1 MKRVLIITYYW
12 PPNGGAGVYRW
23 LKLSKLL
30 PEHGWLPV
38 IYTPVNPE
46 VVADDPGLLKDV
58 SQDLEVVKRPITEPF
73 NLYKRFTG
81 RSTKEKVQVGFL
93 NEKKQGGWK
102 EDLALWVRSNFFI
115 PDARVWWVRPSVK
128 FLKEYLRKNPV
139 DAIIST
145 GPPHSMHLIGLG
157 LKRALGVK
165 WIADFRDPWTDIDF
179 YAQLKLTRWADA
191 KHKRLE
197 GEVLREADRV
207 LCVSWHWADD
217 LKKLG
222 AKQVEVITNGYDP
235 DDLPS
240 PSEPVDEAFS
250 LVHIGSLS
258 PSRNAPEL
266 WRALKQL
273 CDEDPVF
280 AAKFKLRFVG
290 PVDHTIAESVA
301 EAGLGAHLE
310 RTGRVSH
317 EEAMRHMQRARAL
330 LLLVNDTPNLMGIL
344 PGKLFEYVS
353 TGRPV
358 LAVGPVEGD
367 VSRVLDRA
375 PHAVINRPGLMEQ
388 RDRIKAMFTV
398 ARCEPDPRWSRKTTC
413 AHVAEVL
420 VSVARRGVPRSQ
432 GPVSAVP

>member
-30 PEHGWLPV
+30 PEHGWQPV
-38 IYTPVNPE
+38 IYTPQNPE

-58 SQDLEVVKRPITEPF
+58 RADIEVVKRPITEPF

-128 FLKEYLRKNPV
+128 FLKEYLRERPV
-139 DAIIST
+139 DAIITT
-145 GPPHSMHLIGLG
+145 GPPHSMHLIGLE

-179 YAQLKLTRWADA
+179 YAQLKLTSWADA

-197 GEVLREADRV
+197 GEVLREADQV
-207 LCVSWHWADD
+207 LTVSWHWADD
-217 LKKLG
+217 LRKLG
-222 AKQVEVITNGYDP
+222 AGNVEVVTNGYDP

-240 PSEPVDEAFS
+240 PPEPVDEAFS

-258 PSRNAPEL
+258 PTRNAPEL
-266 WRALKQL
+266 WAALKMI
-273 CDEDPVF
+273 CGEDPAF

-290 PVDHTIAESVA
+290 PVDHTIAESV
-301 EAGLGAHLE
+301 EHAGLGAHLE
-310 RTGRVSH
+310 RTGRVTH
-317 EEAMRHMQRARAL
+317 EEAMRHMQRARVL
-330 LLLVNDTPNLMGIL
+330 LLLVNDTPNLLGIL

-353 TGRPV
+353 TGRPI
-358 LAVGPVEGD
+358 LGIGPTEGD
-367 VSRVLDRA
+367 VSRVLDRG
-375 PHAVINRPGLMEQ
+375 PHAVINRPGLMEE
-388 RDRIKAMFTV
+388 RNRIKAMFT
-398 ARCEPDPRWSRKTTC
+398 AHASEPDPRWSRAAKC
-413 AHVAEVL
+413 EQVMDALNAL
-420 VSVARRGVPRSQ
+420 
-432 GPVSAVP
+432 

>member
-1 MKRVLIITYYW
+1 MRRVLIITYYW
-12 PPNGGAGVYRW
+12 PPNGGSGVYRW

-30 PEHGWLPV
+30 PEHGWQPV
-38 IYTPVNPE
+38 VYTPENPE

-58 SQDLEVVKRPITEPF
+58 RSDIEVVKHPITEPF

-81 RSTKEKVQVGFL
+81 RSAKEKVQVGFL

-102 EDLALWVRSNFFI
+102 EDFALWVRSNFFI

-128 FLKEYLRKNPV
+128 FLKDYLKKNPV

-145 GPPHSMHLIGLG
+145 GPPHSMHMIGLG

-197 GEVLREADRV
+197 KEVLREADQV
-207 LCVSWHWADD
+207 LSVSWHWAKD
-217 LKKLG
+217 LRKLG
-222 AKQVEVITNGYDP
+222 AHNMEVITNGYDP

-240 PSEPVDEAFS
+240 PPEPVDDAFS

-258 PSRNAPEL
+258 PTRNAPEL
-266 WRALKQL
+266 WKALGKL
-273 CDEDPVF
+273 CDEDPSF

-290 PVDHTIAESVA
+290 PVDHTIAESVM

-310 RTGRVSH
+310 RTGRVTH
-317 EEAMRHMQRARAL
+317 EEAMHHMQRARVL
-330 LLLVNDTPNLMGIL
+330 LLLVNDTPNLMDIL

-358 LAVGPVEGD
+358 LGVGPVEGD
-367 VSRVLDRA
+367 VSRVLDQA
-375 PHAVINRPGLMEQ
+375 PHAVIDRPGLMEQ
-388 RDRIKAMFTV
+388 RERIKAMFT
-398 ARCEPDPRWSRKTTC
+398 APRSEPDPRWSRAATC
-413 AHVAEVL
+413 RQVVKAL
-420 VSVARRGVPRSQ
+420 NTP
-432 GPVSAVP
+432 

>member
-30 PEHGWLPV
+30 PEHGWQPV
-38 IYTPVNPE
+38 IYTPENPE

-58 SQDLEVVKRPITEPF
+58 RADIEVVKRPITEPF

-128 FLKEYLRKNPV
+128 FLKEYLREHPV
-139 DAIIST
+139 DAIITT
-145 GPPHSMHLIGLG
+145 GPPHSMHLIGLE

-179 YAQLKLTRWADA
+179 YAQLKLTSWADA

-197 GEVLREADRV
+197 GEVLREADQV
-207 LCVSWHWADD
+207 LTVSWHWADD
-217 LKKLG
+217 LRKLG
-222 AKQVEVITNGYDP
+222 AGNVEVVTNGYDP

-240 PSEPVDEAFS
+240 PPEPVDEAFS

-258 PSRNAPEL
+258 PTRNAPEL
-266 WRALKQL
+266 WAALKKIR
-273 CDEDPVF
+273 DEDPAF

-290 PVDHTIAESVA
+290 PVDHTIAESV
-301 EAGLGAHLE
+301 EKAGLGAHLE
-310 RTGRVSH
+310 RTGRVTH
-317 EEAMRHMQRARAL
+317 EEAMREMQRARVL
-330 LLLVNDTPNLMGIL
+330 LLLVNDTPNLLGIL

-353 TGRPV
+353 TGRPI
-358 LAVGPVEGD
+358 LGVGPTEGD
-367 VSRVLDRA
+367 VSRVLDRG
-375 PHAVINRPGLMEQ
+375 PHAVINRPGLMEE
-388 RDRIKAMFTV
+388 RNRIKAMFT
-398 ARCEPDPRWSRKTTC
+398 AHASEPDPRWSRAAKC
-413 AHVAEVL
+413 EQVMDALNAL
-420 VSVARRGVPRSQ
+420 
-432 GPVSAVP
+432 

>member
-30 PEHGWLPV
+30 PEHGWQPV
-38 IYTPVNPE
+38 ICTPENPE
-46 VVADDPGLLKDV
+46 VVADDPGLEKDV
-58 SQDLEVVKRPITEPF
+58 RPDLEVIKRPISEPF

-115 PDARVWWVRPSVK
+115 PDARRWWVRPTAH
-128 FLKEYLRKNPV
+128 FLGTWLKQNPV
-139 DAIIST
+139 DAIVTT
-145 GPPHSMHLIGLG
+145 GPPHSMHLIGLR

-191 KHKRLE
+191 KHTRLE

-207 LCVSWHWADD
+207 VCVSWQWAGD
-217 LKKLG
+217 LERLG

-240 PSEPVDEAFS
+240 PPEPVDEDFS
-250 LVHIGSLS
+250 LVHIGSL
-258 PSRNAPEL
+258 PPTRNAPEL
-266 WRALKQL
+266 WAALKAL
-273 CDEDPVF
+273 CEEDPAF
-280 AAKFKLRFVG
+280 ATKFKLRFVG
-290 PVDHTIAESVA
+290 PVDHTIADSVGQ
-301 EAGLGAHLE
+301 AGLGAHLE
-310 RTGRVSH
+310 LTGRVSH
-317 EEAMRHMQRARAL
+317 AEAMRHMQRARVL
-330 LLLVNDTPNLMGIL
+330 LLMVNDTPNLMGIL

-353 TGRPV
+353 TGRPI
-358 LAVGPVEGD
+358 LGVGPPAGD
-367 VSRVLDRA
+367 VARVLDRA
-375 PHAVINRPGLMEQ
+375 PHAVMDRVDLLAQ
-388 RDRIKAMFTV
+388 RQRIRALFN
-398 ARCEPDPRWSRKTTC
+398 APAASPDPRWSRAATC
-413 AHVAEVL
+413 GQVATL
-420 VSVARRGVPRSQ
+420 LDGL
-432 GPVSAVP
+432 

>member
-30 PEHGWLPV
+30 PEHGWQPV
-38 IYTPVNPE
+38 IYTPENPE

-58 SQDLEVVKRPITEPF
+58 RADIEVVKRPITEPF

-128 FLKEYLRKNPV
+128 FLKEYLREHPV
-139 DAIIST
+139 DAIITT
-145 GPPHSMHLIGLG
+145 GPPHSMHLIGLE

-179 YAQLKLTRWADA
+179 YAQLKLTSWADA

-197 GEVLREADRV
+197 GEVLREADQV
-207 LCVSWHWADD
+207 LTVSWHWADD
-217 LKKLG
+217 LRKLG
-222 AKQVEVITNGYDP
+222 AGNVEVVTNGYDP

-240 PSEPVDEAFS
+240 PPEPVDEAFS

-258 PSRNAPEL
+258 PTRNAPEL
-266 WRALKQL
+266 WAALKMI
-273 CDEDPVF
+273 CGEDPAF

-290 PVDHTIAESVA
+290 PVDHTIAESV
-301 EAGLGAHLE
+301 EHAGLGAHLE
-310 RTGRVSH
+310 RTGRVTH
-317 EEAMRHMQRARAL
+317 EEAMRHMQRARVL
-330 LLLVNDTPNLMGIL
+330 LLLVNDTPNLLGIL

-353 TGRPV
+353 TGRPI
-358 LAVGPVEGD
+358 LGIGPTEGD
-367 VSRVLDRA
+367 VSRVLDRG
-375 PHAVINRPGLMEQ
+375 PHAVINRPGLMEE
-388 RDRIKAMFTV
+388 RNRIKAMFT
-398 ARCEPDPRWSRKTTC
+398 AHASEPDPRWSRAAKC
-413 AHVAEVL
+413 EQVMDALNAL
-420 VSVARRGVPRSQ
+420 
-432 GPVSAVP
+432 

>member
-30 PEHGWLPV
+30 PEHGWQPV
-38 IYTPVNPE
+38 IYTPENPE

-58 SQDLEVVKRPITEPF
+58 RADIEVVKRPITEPF

-128 FLKEYLRKNPV
+128 FLKEYLREHPV
-139 DAIIST
+139 DAIITT
-145 GPPHSMHLIGLG
+145 GPPHSMHLIGLE

-179 YAQLKLTRWADA
+179 YAQLKLTSWADA

-197 GEVLREADRV
+197 GEVLREADQV
-207 LCVSWHWADD
+207 LTVSWHWADD
-217 LKKLG
+217 LRKLG
-222 AKQVEVITNGYDP
+222 AGNVEVVTNGYDP

-240 PSEPVDEAFS
+240 PPEPVDEAFS

-258 PSRNAPEL
+258 PTRNAPEL
-266 WRALKQL
+266 WAALKMI
-273 CDEDPVF
+273 CGEDPAF

-290 PVDHTIAESVA
+290 PVDHTIAESV
-301 EAGLGAHLE
+301 ENAGLGAHLE
-310 RTGRVSH
+310 RTGRVTH
-317 EEAMRHMQRARAL
+317 VEAMRQMQRARVL
-330 LLLVNDTPNLMGIL
+330 LLLVNDTPNLLGIL

-353 TGRPV
+353 TGRPILV
-358 LAVGPVEGD
+358 IGPTEGD
-367 VSRVLDRA
+367 VSRVLDKE
-375 PHAVINRPGLMEQ
+375 PHAVINRPGLMEE
-388 RDRIKAMFTV
+388 RNRIKAMFT
-398 ARCEPDPRWSRKTTC
+398 AHASEPDPRWSRAAKC
-413 AHVAEVL
+413 EQVMDALNAL
-420 VSVARRGVPRSQ
+420 
-432 GPVSAVP
+432 

>member
-30 PEHGWLPV
+30 PEHGWQPV
-38 IYTPVNPE
+38 IYTPENPE

-58 SQDLEVVKRPITEPF
+58 RADIEVVKRPITEPF

-128 FLKEYLRKNPV
+128 FLKEYLREHPV
-139 DAIIST
+139 DAIITT
-145 GPPHSMHLIGLG
+145 GPPHSMHLIGLE

-179 YAQLKLTRWADA
+179 YAQLKLTSWADA

-197 GEVLREADRV
+197 GEVLREADQV
-207 LCVSWHWADD
+207 LTVSWHWADD
-217 LKKLG
+217 LRKLG
-222 AKQVEVITNGYDP
+222 AGNVEVVTNGYDP

-240 PSEPVDEAFS
+240 PPEPVDEAFS

-258 PSRNAPEL
+258 PTRNAPEL
-266 WRALKQL
+266 WAALKKIR
-273 CDEDPVF
+273 DEDPAF

-290 PVDHTIAESVA
+290 PVDHTIAESV
-301 EAGLGAHLE
+301 EKAGLGAHLE
-310 RTGRVSH
+310 RTGRVTH
-317 EEAMRHMQRARAL
+317 EEAMREMQRARVL
-330 LLLVNDTPNLMGIL
+330 LLLVNDTPNLLGIL

-353 TGRPV
+353 TGRPI
-358 LAVGPVEGD
+358 LGVGPTEGD
-367 VSRVLDRA
+367 VSRVLDRG
-375 PHAVINRPGLMEQ
+375 PHAVINRPGLMEE
-388 RDRIKAMFTV
+388 RNRIKAMFT
-398 ARCEPDPRWSRKTTC
+398 AHASEPDPRWSRATTC
-413 AHVAEVL
+413 GQVVKVL
-420 VSVARRGVPRSQ
+420 NEL
-432 GPVSAVP
+432 

>member
-30 PEHGWLPV
+30 PGHGWQPV
-38 IYTPVNPE
+38 IYTPENPE
-46 VVADDPGLLKDV
+46 LVSDDPGLLRDV
-58 SQDLEVVKRPITEPF
+58 RDGLEVVKRPITEPF

-102 EDLALWVRSNFFI
+102 EDFALWVRSNFFI

-128 FLKEYLRKNPV
+128 FLKEYLRNNPV
-139 DAIIST
+139 DAVITT

-197 GEVLREADRV
+197 GEVLRACDLV
-207 LCVSWHWADD
+207 TCVSWHWADD

-222 AKQVEVITNGYDP
+222 ARRVQVITNGYDP
-235 DDLPS
+235 GDLPS
-240 PSEPVDEAFS
+240 PAEPVDEAFS

-266 WRALKQL
+266 WAALKKI
-273 CDEDPVF
+273 CDGDPAF

-290 PVDHTIAESVA
+290 PVDHTIAESV
-301 EAGLGAHLE
+301 EQAGLGTHLE
-310 RTGRVSH
+310 RTGRVTH
-317 EEAMRHMQRARAL
+317 REAMQHMQRARVL

-344 PGKLFEYVS
+344 PGKLFEYVG
-353 TGRPV
+353 TGRPI
-358 LAVGPVEGD
+358 LAVGPETGD
-367 VSRVLDRA
+367 VARVLDQA
-375 PHAVINRPGLMEQ
+375 PHAVVNRPGLMDGK
-388 RDRIKAMFTV
+388 DRIKALFT
-398 ARCEPDPRWSRKTTC
+398 ATSTLPDRRWSRTHTC
-413 AHVAEVL
+413 VQVAEAL
-420 VSVARRGVPRSQ
+420 NTL
-432 GPVSAVP
+432 

>member
-30 PEHGWLPV
+30 PEHGWQPV
-38 IYTPVNPE
+38 IYTPENPE

-58 SQDLEVVKRPITEPF
+58 RADIEVVKRPITEPF

-128 FLKEYLRKNPV
+128 FLKEYLREHPV
-139 DAIIST
+139 DAIITT
-145 GPPHSMHLIGLG
+145 GPPHSMHLIGLE

-179 YAQLKLTRWADA
+179 YAQLKLTSWADA

-197 GEVLREADRV
+197 GEVLREADQV
-207 LCVSWHWADD
+207 LTVSWHWADD
-217 LKKLG
+217 LRKLG
-222 AKQVEVITNGYDP
+222 AGNVEVVTNGYDP

-240 PSEPVDEAFS
+240 PPEPVDEAFS

-258 PSRNAPEL
+258 PTRNAPEL
-266 WRALKQL
+266 WAALKMI
-273 CDEDPVF
+273 CGEDPAF

-290 PVDHTIAESVA
+290 PVDHTIAESV
-301 EAGLGAHLE
+301 ENAGLGAHLE
-310 RTGRVSH
+310 RTGRVTH
-317 EEAMRHMQRARAL
+317 VEAMRQMQRARVL
-330 LLLVNDTPNLMGIL
+330 LLLVNDTPNLLGIL

-353 TGRPV
+353 TGRPILGV
-358 LAVGPVEGD
+358 CPTEGD
-367 VSRVLDRA
+367 VSRVLDQA
-375 PHAVINRPGLMEQ
+375 PHAVINRSSLMEQ
-388 RDRIKAMFTV
+388 RDQIKAMFTASSTV
-398 ARCEPDPRWSRKTTC
+398 PDLRWSRAATC
-413 AHVAEVL
+413 EQVVEALNAL
-420 VSVARRGVPRSQ
+420 
-432 GPVSAVP
+432 

>member
-30 PEHGWLPV
+30 PEHGWQPV
-38 IYTPVNPE
+38 IYTPENPE
-46 VVADDPGLLKDV
+46 VVADDPGLLRDVHKDI
-58 SQDLEVVKRPITEPF
+58 EVIKRPITEPF

-102 EDLALWVRSNFFI
+102 EDFALWVRSNFFI
-115 PDARVWWVRPSVK
+115 PDARVWWVSPSVK
-128 FLKEYLRKNPV
+128 FLKRYLRENQV
-139 DAIIST
+139 DAIITT

-157 LKRALGVK
+157 LKRVLDVK

-179 YAQLKLTRWADA
+179 YAQLKLTRSADA

-197 GEVLREADRV
+197 GEVLREADKV
-207 LCVSWHWADD
+207 LTVSWHWAED
-217 LKKLG
+217 LRKLG
-222 AKQVEVITNGYDP
+222 APNVEVVTNGYDP

-240 PSEPVDEAFS
+240 PPEPVDDDFS

-258 PSRNAPEL
+258 PTRNAPEL
-266 WRALKQL
+266 WKSLKKI
-273 CDEDPVF
+273 CDEDPAF

-310 RTGRVSH
+310 RTGRVTH
-317 EEAMRHMQRARAL
+317 EEAMRKMQHARVL

-358 LAVGPVEGD
+358 LGVGPTEGD
-367 VSRVLDRA
+367 VSRVLDSA
-375 PHAVINRPGLMEQ
+375 PHAVVDRPSLVVQ
-388 RDRIKAMFTV
+388 RERIKAMFNAPTS
-398 ARCEPDPRWSRKTTC
+398 EPDPRWSRAATC
-413 AHVAEVL
+413 EQVVQALNVL
-420 VSVARRGVPRSQ
+420 
-432 GPVSAVP
+432 

>member
-30 PEHGWLPV
+30 PEHGWQPV
-38 IYTPVNPE
+38 IYTPENPE

-58 SQDLEVVKRPITEPF
+58 RADIEVVKRPITEPF

-102 EDLALWVRSNFFI
+102 EDFALWVRSNFFI

-128 FLKEYLRKNPV
+128 FLKEYLREHPV
-139 DAIIST
+139 DAIITT
-145 GPPHSMHLIGLG
+145 GPPHSMHLIGLE

-179 YAQLKLTRWADA
+179 YAQLKLTSWADA

-197 GEVLREADRV
+197 GEVLREADQV
-207 LCVSWHWADD
+207 LTVSWHWADD
-217 LKKLG
+217 LRKLG
-222 AKQVEVITNGYDP
+222 AGNVEVVTNGYDP

-240 PSEPVDEAFS
+240 PPEPVDEAFS

-258 PSRNAPEL
+258 PTRNAPEL
-266 WRALKQL
+266 WAALKMIR
-273 CDEDPVF
+273 DEDPAF

-290 PVDHTIAESVA
+290 PVDHTIAESV
-301 EAGLGAHLE
+301 EKAGLGAHLE
-310 RTGRVSH
+310 RTGRVRH
-317 EEAMRHMQRARAL
+317 EEAMREMQRARVL
-330 LLLVNDTPNLMGIL
+330 LLLVNDTPNLLGIL

-353 TGRPV
+353 TGRPI
-358 LAVGPVEGD
+358 LGVGPTEGD
-367 VSRVLDRA
+367 VSRVLDKE

-388 RDRIKAMFTV
+388 RNRIKAMFT
-398 ARCEPDPRWSRKTTC
+398 AHASEPDPRWSRATTC
-413 AHVAEVL
+413 GQVVKVL
-420 VSVARRGVPRSQ
+420 NEL
-432 GPVSAVP
+432 

>member
-30 PEHGWLPV
+30 PEHGWQPV
-38 IYTPVNPE
+38 IYTPENPE
-46 VVADDPGLLKDV
+46 MVADDPGLLRDVRKDI
-58 SQDLEVVKRPITEPF
+58 EVIKRPITEPF

-102 EDLALWVRSNFFI
+102 EDFALWVRSNFFI

-128 FLKEYLRKNPV
+128 FLKDYLRDHPV
-139 DAIIST
+139 DAVITT
-145 GPPHSMHLIGLG
+145 GPPHSMHLIGLE

-179 YAQLKLTRWADA
+179 YAQLKLTRGADA

-197 GEVLREADRV
+197 REVLRAADQV
-207 LCVSWHWADD
+207 LTVSWHWADD
-217 LKKLG
+217 LLKLG
-222 AKQVEVITNGYDP
+222 ALNVEVITNGYDP

-240 PSEPVDEAFS
+240 TPEPVDDAFS

-258 PSRNAPEL
+258 PTRNAPEL
-266 WRALKQL
+266 WKALKKI
-273 CDEDPVF
+273 CEEDHAF

-301 EAGLGAHLE
+301 EAGLGDHLE
-310 RTGRVSH
+310 RTGRVTH
-317 EEAMRHMQRARAL
+317 EEAMRQMQRACVL

-353 TGRPV
+353 TGRPI
-358 LAVGPVEGD
+358 LGVGPTEGD
-367 VSRVLDRA
+367 VSRVLDVA
-375 PHAVINRPGLMEQ
+375 PHAVIDRPGLMEQ
-388 RDRIKAMFTV
+388 RDRIKAMFI
-398 ARCEPDPRWSRKTTC
+398 ASASEPDPRWSRAATC
-413 AHVAEVL
+413 EQVVGALNAL
-420 VSVARRGVPRSQ
+420 
-432 GPVSAVP
+432 

>member
-30 PEHGWLPV
+30 PEHGWQPV
-38 IYTPVNPE
+38 IYTPEDPE
-46 VVADDPGLLKDV
+46 VVADDPGLLRDV
-58 SQDLEVVKRPITEPF
+58 RNDIEVIKRPITEPF

-115 PDARVWWVRPSVK
+115 PDARVWWVRPSIK
-128 FLKEYLRKNPV
+128 FLKEYLRDHPV
-139 DAIIST
+139 DAIITT

-179 YAQLKLTRWADA
+179 YAQLKLTKWADA

-197 GEVLREADRV
+197 GEVLREADHV
-207 LCVSWHWADD
+207 LTVSWHWADD
-217 LKKLG
+217 LQKLG
-222 AKQVEVITNGYDP
+222 ATKMKVITNGYDP

-240 PSEPVDEAFS
+240 PTEPVDDAYS

-258 PSRNAPEL
+258 PTRNAPEL
-266 WRALKQL
+266 WRSLKKI
-273 CDEDPVF
+273 CDEDLSF

-310 RTGRVSH
+310 RTGRVTH
-317 EEAMRHMQRARAL
+317 EEAMRQMQRARVL

-353 TGRPV
+353 TGRPI
-358 LAVGPVEGD
+358 LGVGHTEGD
-367 VSRVLDRA
+367 VSRVLDHT
-375 PHAVINRPGLMEQ
+375 PHAVVDRPSLMQQ
-388 RDRIKAMFTV
+388 RERIKAMFT
-398 ARCEPDPRWSRKTTC
+398 AAASHPDQRWSRAATC
-413 AHVAEVL
+413 VQVVEELNAL
-420 VSVARRGVPRSQ
+420 
-432 GPVSAVP
+432 

>member
-30 PEHGWLPV
+30 PEHGWQPI
-38 IYTPVNPE
+38 IYTPENPE

-58 SQDLEVVKRPITEPF
+58 RSDIEVVKRPITEPF

-102 EDLALWVRSNFFI
+102 EDFALWVRSNFFI

-128 FLKEYLRKNPV
+128 FLKDYLRKNPV
-139 DAIIST
+139 DAVVST

-179 YAQLKLTRWADA
+179 YSQLKLTAWADA

-197 GEVLREADRV
+197 GEVLREADKV
-207 LCVSWHWADD
+207 LSVSWHWADD
-217 LKKLG
+217 LHKLG
-222 AKQVEVITNGYDP
+222 AANMEVITNGYDP

-240 PSEPVDEAFS
+240 PAEPVDDAFS

-258 PSRNAPEL
+258 PTRNAPEL
-266 WRALKQL
+266 WEALKEI
-273 CDEDPVF
+273 CDRDPAF

-290 PVDHTIAESVA
+290 PVDHTIAESVEA
-301 EAGLGAHLE
+301 AGLGAHLE
-310 RTGRVSH
+310 RTGRVTH
-317 EEAMRHMQRARAL
+317 EEAMRQMQRARVL
-330 LLLVNDTPNLMGIL
+330 LLLVNDTPNLLGIL
-344 PGKLFEYVS
+344 PGKLFEYIS
-353 TGRPV
+353 TGRPI
-358 LAVGPVEGD
+358 LGVGPTAGD
-367 VSRVLDRA
+367 VAKVLDRA
-375 PHAVINRPGLMEQ
+375 PHAVIDRPNLAAQ
-388 RDRIKAMFTV
+388 CDPIKAMFN
-398 ARCEPDPRWSRKTTC
+398 APASEPDPRWSRAATC
-413 AHVAEVL
+413 KQVVQALNAL
-420 VSVARRGVPRSQ
+420 
-432 GPVSAVP
+432 

>member
-30 PEHGWLPV
+30 PEHGWQPV
-38 IYTPVNPE
+38 IYTPENPE

-58 SQDLEVVKRPITEPF
+58 RADIEVVKRPITEPF

-128 FLKEYLRKNPV
+128 FLKEYLREHPV
-139 DAIIST
+139 DAIVTT
-145 GPPHSMHLIGLG
+145 GPPHSMHLIGLE

-179 YAQLKLTRWADA
+179 YAQLKLTSWADA

-197 GEVLREADRV
+197 GEVLREADQV
-207 LCVSWHWADD
+207 LTVSWHWADD
-217 LKKLG
+217 LRKLG
-222 AKQVEVITNGYDP
+222 AGNVEVVTNGYDP

-240 PSEPVDEAFS
+240 PPEPVDEAFS

-258 PSRNAPEL
+258 PTRNAPEL
-266 WRALKQL
+266 WAALKMI
-273 CDEDPVF
+273 CGEDPAF

-290 PVDHTIAESVA
+290 PVDHTIAESV
-301 EAGLGAHLE
+301 EKAGLGAHLE
-310 RTGRVSH
+310 RTGRVTH
-317 EEAMRHMQRARAL
+317 EEAMREMQRARVL
-330 LLLVNDTPNLMGIL
+330 LLLVNDTPNLLGIL

-353 TGRPV
+353 TGRPI
-358 LAVGPVEGD
+358 LGVGPTEGD
-367 VSRVLDRA
+367 VSRVLDRG
-375 PHAVINRPGLMEQ
+375 PHAVINRPGLMEE
-388 RDRIKAMFTV
+388 RNRIKAMFTAHASV
-398 ARCEPDPRWSRKTTC
+398 PDPRWSRAAKC
-413 AHVAEVL
+413 EQVMDALNAL
-420 VSVARRGVPRSQ
+420 
-432 GPVSAVP
+432 

>member
-30 PEHGWLPV
+30 PEHGWQPV
-38 IYTPVNPE
+38 IYTPENPE

-58 SQDLEVVKRPITEPF
+58 RADIEVVKRPITEPF

-128 FLKEYLRKNPV
+128 FLKEYLREHPV
-139 DAIIST
+139 DAIITT
-145 GPPHSMHLIGLG
+145 GPPHSMHLIGLE

-179 YAQLKLTRWADA
+179 YAQLKLTSWADA

-197 GEVLREADRV
+197 GEVLREADQV
-207 LCVSWHWADD
+207 LTVSWHWADD
-217 LKKLG
+217 LRKLG
-222 AKQVEVITNGYDP
+222 AANVEVVTNGYDP

-240 PSEPVDEAFS
+240 PPGPVDEAFS
-250 LVHIGSLS
+250 LVHIGSL
-258 PSRNAPEL
+258 PPTRNAPEL
-266 WRALKQL
+266 WAALKMI
-273 CDEDPVF
+273 CDEDPAF

-290 PVDHTIAESVA
+290 PVDHTIAESV
-301 EAGLGAHLE
+301 EHAGLGAHLE
-310 RTGRVSH
+310 RTGRVTH
-317 EEAMRHMQRARAL
+317 EEAMRHMQRARVL
-330 LLLVNDTPNLMGIL
+330 LLLVNDTPNLLGIL
-344 PGKLFEYVS
+344 PGKLFEYIS
-353 TGRPV
+353 TGRPI
-358 LAVGPVEGD
+358 LGIGPTEGD
-367 VSRVLDRA
+367 VSRVLDKE
-375 PHAVINRPGLMEQ
+375 PHAVINRPGLMEE
-388 RDRIKAMFTV
+388 RDRIKAMFTAPSSV
-398 ARCEPDPRWSRKTTC
+398 PDPRWSRASTC
-413 AHVAEVL
+413 KQVVEALNAL
-420 VSVARRGVPRSQ
+420 
-432 GPVSAVP
+432 

>member
-30 PEHGWLPV
+30 PEHGWQPV
-38 IYTPVNPE
+38 ICTPENPE

-58 SQDLEVVKRPITEPF
+58 RSDIEVVKRPITEPF

-115 PDARVWWVRPSVK
+115 PDARVWWVRPTVK
-128 FLKEYLRKNPV
+128 FLKQYLHAHPV

-145 GPPHSMHLIGLG
+145 GPPHSMHLIALE
-157 LKRALGVK
+157 LNRALGVK

-179 YAQLKLTRWADA
+179 YAQLKLTGRADA

-197 GEVLREADRV
+197 GEVLREADQV
-207 LCVSWHWADD
+207 LTVSWHWAED

-222 AKQVEVITNGYDP
+222 APQVKVITNGYDP
-235 DDLPS
+235 DDLPA
-240 PSEPVDEAFS
+240 PPEPVDEAFS

-258 PSRNAPEL
+258 PTRNAPEL
-266 WRALKQL
+266 WQALKAL
-273 CDEDPVF
+273 CAEDPAF

-301 EAGLGAHLE
+301 RAGLGAHLE
-310 RTGRVSH
+310 RTGRVTH
-317 EEAMRHMQRARAL
+317 QEAMRHMQRARVL

-344 PGKLFEYVS
+344 PGKLFEYIS
-353 TGRPV
+353 TGRPI
-358 LAVGPVEGD
+358 LGVGPTEGD
-367 VSRVLDRA
+367 VSRVLDRP
-375 PHAVINRPGLMEQ
+375 PHAVIDRPALLGQ
-388 RDRIKAMFTV
+388 RDRIKALFT
-398 ARCEPDPRWSRKTTC
+398 APRTAPDPHWSRAATC
-413 AHVAEVL
+413 KL
-420 VSVARRGVPRSQ
+420 VVEALDGL
-432 GPVSAVP
+432 

>member
-30 PEHGWLPV
+30 PGHGWQPV
-38 IYTPVNPE
+38 IFTPENPE
-46 VVADDPGLLKDV
+46 LVADDPGLLKDV
-58 SQDLEVVKRPITEPF
+58 RSDIEVVKRPITEPF

-81 RSTKEKVQVGFL
+81 RSTKERVQVGFL

-102 EDLALWVRSNFFI
+102 EDFALWVRSNFFI

-128 FLKEYLRKNPV
+128 FLKDYLKQNPV
-139 DAIIST
+139 DAIITT
-145 GPPHSMHLIGLG
+145 GPPHSMHMIGLG

-179 YAQLKLTRWADA
+179 YAQLKLTGRADA

-197 GEVLREADRV
+197 GEVLREADLV

-222 AKQVEVITNGYDP
+222 AKRVEVITNGYDP
-235 DDLPS
+235 DDLPT
-240 PSEPVDEAFS
+240 PPEPVDEGYS

-266 WRALKQL
+266 WKALKKL
-273 CDEDPVF
+273 CDEDPAF
-280 AAKFKLRFVG
+280 AARFKLRFVG
-290 PVDHTIAESVA
+290 PVDHTIAENVA

-310 RTGRVSH
+310 RTGRITH
-317 EEAMRHMQRARAL
+317 KEAMRHMQGARVL

-358 LAVGPVEGD
+358 LGVGPVEGD
-367 VSRVLDRA
+367 VSRVLDQA
-375 PHAVINRPGLMEQ
+375 PHAVIDRPGLMEQ
-388 RDRIKAMFTV
+388 RERIKAMFT
-398 ARCEPDPRWSRKTTC
+398 APPAEPDPRWSRAATC
-413 AHVAEVL
+413 RQVVEAL
-420 VSVARRGVPRSQ
+420 DKL
-432 GPVSAVP
+432 